1 MRSIRSLKLLP
12 IALTA
17 VFAACGDS
25 TVSPTAPAVENGP
38 RFTVTI
44 DNMATDLS
52 SADFTVTSTGGVF
65 RMGPH
70 AVYFPGQSICDPATS
85 TYGLTEW
92 DKPCNAA
99 INPVRIHAELRTVG
113 GYEWV
118 EFTPALRFV
127 PGKWVMIYMHSAAL
141 ASGQNAPLKI
151 LWAPVTGAL
160 GIDESLTDPTLLTR
174 TWPTYGIVYRRIK
187 HFSGYQV
194 SAGVADILTDT
205 ISVSVV
211 TQ

>member
-1 MRSIRSLKLLP
+1 MRSIRSLKLLS

-17 VFAACGDS
+17 ALAACGDS

-38 RFTVTI
+38 RFAVTI

-70 AVYFPGQSICDPATS
+70 AVYFPGLSICDPSTS

-92 DKPCNAA
+92 DKPCHAA

-118 EFTPALRFV
+118 EFSPALRFV
-127 PGKWVMIYMHSAAL
+127 PGKWVMMYMHADALTSAQ
-141 ASGQNAPLKI
+141 SSTLKI
-151 LWAPVTGAL
+151 LWSPSNGRP
-160 GIDESLTDPTLLTR
+160 GIDESLTDPTLK
-174 TWPTYGIVYRRIK
+174 TYALPSYGLLYRRVK
-187 HFSGYQV
+187 HFSAYQV
-194 SAGVADILTDT
+194 SSGVADILTDT
-205 ISVSVV
+205 ISVSVN